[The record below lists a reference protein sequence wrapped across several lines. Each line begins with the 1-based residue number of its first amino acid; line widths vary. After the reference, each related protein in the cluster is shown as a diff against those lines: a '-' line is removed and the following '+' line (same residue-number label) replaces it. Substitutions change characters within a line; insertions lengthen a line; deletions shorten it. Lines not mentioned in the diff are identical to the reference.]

1 MTVSPMTIHLC
12 VQMANENNRH
22 FRIYNFV
29 DSHTLED
36 LRKTGEVLGFEVAF
50 THLDSDSV

>member
-1 MTVSPMTIHLC
+1 
-12 VQMANENNRH
+12 MANENNRH

-29 DSHTLED
+29 GSHTLED

-50 THLDSDSV
+50 THLDSDSL